1 MKNKKLTGLGISIVI
16 VMCLAVGCGNSE
28 AVETAAAIEAE
39 EPETA
44 EKIEESETMEKVEET
59 TKPAEEAPA
68 VEESVEK
75 VEEEQAKETEKE
87 VETSAT
93 EDTIETTEEDYIN
106 EAEELWGQ
114 HSEEFGCNFE
124 TFREDYIEERE
135 GGSDKE
141 TAYET
146 VYNILKKVE
155 ESVSAKE
162 YKIIP
167 LDEATMYA
175 TQACNVR
182 SGPSTKYERIG
193 GLAYSEEVTVVGKAE
208 YDGSTWYV
216 LKSDDAEETKMV
228 SAKLL
233 TDTKPQPQQSTTN
246 NNNESSYTKIING
259 QEVIFDTAP
268 VDSSNALAGLPGAGP
283 GIDWDT
289 IQWISNDPVFIDYD
303 ALGIEPS
310 QPGDYE

>member
-1 MKNKKLTGLGISIVI
+1 MKNKKIIVLGISIAMI
-16 VMCLAVGCGNSE
+16 MCVVVGCGNSNNE
-28 AVETAAAIEAE
+28 TVETVAMVETEEPATAE
-39 EPETA
+39 E
-44 EKIEESETMEKVEET
+44 VEET
-59 TKPAEEAPA
+59 PQPVEEAPA

-75 VEEEQAKETEKE
+75 EEEKEEASDTKE
-87 VETSAT
+87 VEISAT
-93 EDTIETTEEDYIN
+93 EDTIETTEADYTK
-106 EAEELWGQ
+106 EAEELWGV
-114 HSEEFGCNFE
+114 HSEEFECNYE
-124 TFREDYIEERE
+124 TFRENYTEERE

-155 ESVSAKE
+155 ENVIVKDYE
-162 YKIIP
+162 IIP

-233 TDTKPQPQQSTTN
+233 TDTKPQPQQSAA

-268 VDSSNALAGLPGAGP
+268 VDSSNALAGLPGAGS
-283 GIDWDT
+283 GIDWDS
-289 IQWISNDPVFIDYD
+289 IQWISNDPVYIDYD

>member
-1 MKNKKLTGLGISIVI
+1 MKNKKIIVLGISIAMI
-16 VMCLAVGCGNSE
+16 MCVVVGCGNSNNE
-28 AVETAAAIEAE
+28 TVETVAMVETEEPATAE
-39 EPETA
+39 E
-44 EKIEESETMEKVEET
+44 VEET
-59 TKPAEEAPA
+59 PQPVEEAPA

-75 VEEEQAKETEKE
+75 EEEKEEASDTKE
-87 VETSAT
+87 VEISAT
-93 EDTIETTEEDYIN
+93 EDTIETTEADYTK
-106 EAEELWGQ
+106 EAEELWGV
-114 HSEEFGCNFE
+114 HSEEFECNYE
-124 TFREDYIEERE
+124 TFRENYTEERE

-155 ESVSAKE
+155 ENVIVKDYE
-162 YKIIP
+162 IIP

-233 TDTKPQPQQSTTN
+233 TDTKPQPQQSAA

-283 GIDWDT
+283 GIDWDS
-289 IQWISNDPVFIDYD
+289 IQWISNDPVYIDYD

>member
-16 VMCLAVGCGNSE
+16 AMCAAVGCGNSE
-28 AVETAAAIEAE
+28 AVETVATMEAE
-39 EPETA
+39 EPETI
-44 EKIEESETMEKVEET
+44 EKIEESETMEKVEEA
-59 TKPAEEAPA
+59 TKPSEEAPA

-87 VETSAT
+87 VETSAK
-93 EDTIETTEEDYIN
+93 EDAIKEAETDYTK
-106 EAEELWGQ
+106 EAEELWGV
-114 HSEEFGCNFE
+114 HSEEFECNYE
-124 TFREDYIEERE
+124 TFRENYTEERE

-146 VYNILKKVE
+146 VHNILKKVE
-155 ESVSAKE
+155 ENVIVKDYE
-162 YKIIP
+162 IIP

-233 TDTKPQPQQSTTN
+233 TDTKPQPQQSAA

-283 GIDWDT
+283 GIDWDS
-289 IQWISNDPVFIDYD
+289 IQWISNDPVYIDYD

>member
-1 MKNKKLTGLGISIVI
+1 MKNKKIIVLGMSIAMI
-16 VMCLAVGCGNSE
+16 MCVVVGCGNSNNE
-28 AVETAAAIEAE
+28 TVETVAMVETEEPATAE
-39 EPETA
+39 E
-44 EKIEESETMEKVEET
+44 VEET
-59 TKPAEEAPA
+59 PQPVEEAPA

-75 VEEEQAKETEKE
+75 EEEKEEASDTKE
-87 VETSAT
+87 VEISAT
-93 EDTIETTEEDYIN
+93 EDTIETTEADYTK
-106 EAEELWGQ
+106 EAEELWGV
-114 HSEEFGCNFE
+114 HSEEFECNYE
-124 TFREDYIEERE
+124 TFRENYTEERE

-155 ESVSAKE
+155 ENVIVKDYE
-162 YKIIP
+162 IIP

-216 LKSDDAEETKMV
+216 LKSDDAEETRMV

-233 TDTKPQPQQSTTN
+233 TDTKPQPQQSAA

-283 GIDWDT
+283 GIDWDS
-289 IQWISNDPVFIDYD
+289 IQWISNDPVYIDYD

>member
-1 MKNKKLTGLGISIVI
+1 MEENVI
-16 VMCLAVGCGNSE
+16 V
-28 AVETAAAIEAE
+28 
-39 EPETA
+39 
-44 EKIEESETMEKVEET
+44 K
-59 TKPAEEAPA
+59 
-68 VEESVEK
+68 
-75 VEEEQAKETEKE
+75 
-87 VETSAT
+87 
-93 EDTIETTEEDYIN
+93 DY
-106 EAEELWGQ
+106 E
-114 HSEEFGCNFE
+114 
-124 TFREDYIEERE
+124 
-135 GGSDKE
+135 
-141 TAYET
+141 
-146 VYNILKKVE
+146 
-155 ESVSAKE
+155 
-162 YKIIP
+162 IIP

-233 TDTKPQPQQSTTN
+233 TDTKPQPQQSAA

-283 GIDWDT
+283 GIDWDS
-289 IQWISNDPVFIDYD
+289 IQWISNDPVYIDYD